1 MIVCLQETKKKTQ
14 SHRGKGDLRME
25 AEVVE
30 MQSKPKDRHWLPEAP
45 GS

>member
-14 SHRGKGDLRME
+14 SRRGKGELRME
-25 AEVVE
+25 VEIVE
-30 MQSKPKDRHWLPEAP
+30 MRSKPKECHWLPEAP